1 MYRLHLTKSHA
12 IENKTTHPTATDEI
26 GAGAAAGAG
35 AGVDAGLKYI
45 IGKKHIA

>member
-26 GAGAAAGAG
+26 GAAAG